1 MKIVAV
7 IGLGNIAIRHRKNL
21 KMLFPDV
28 ILFAMS
34 ASGRLPSEDVSH
46 CDSVVSCVDE
56 LIEHKVELVIIA
68 SPATFHAEHAI
79 PLIQAQIPTLI
90 EKPVTAELHD
100 ALLIQKAVAH
110 SATPVAVGYCL
121 RYLPSSKIVKQL
133 LEENKTGKLY
143 NAFIDIGQY
152 LPDWRPTKD
161 YRSSV
166 SANAHLGGGA
176 LLELSH
182 EFDYCQWLLGEL
194 NLEHAIVRTTPDL
207 GLTVEDIVDVTFI
220 NSAGCVVHVH
230 LDFLQRKAHRVCSFI
245 GSEGRLDWDLIKN
258 KISFSSSSGVEII
271 YDEPAWDKN
280 KMYLDMIE
288 DFVSLIEKQP
298 NNCIS
303 LNEAGQTV
311 KLIEQIKQYT
321 KNNL

>member
-1 MKIVAV
+1 MKRVAV
-7 IGLGNIAIRHRKNL
+7 IGLGNIAIRHRQNL
-21 KMLFPDV
+21 KILFPDA

-34 ASGRLPSEDVSH
+34 ASGRLPCEDISH
-46 CDSVVSCVDE
+46 CDSVVNCISE

-100 ALLIQKAVAH
+100 VQLIQKAVKQNR
-110 SATPVAVGYCL
+110 TPVAIGYCL
-121 RYLPSSKIVKQL
+121 RYLPSAKILKQL
-133 LEENKTGKLY
+133 LEENKAGKLY

-152 LPDWRPTKD
+152 LPDWRPSKD

-194 NLEHAIVRTTPDL
+194 NLEHAIVRTTAEL
-207 GLTVEDIVDVTFI
+207 GLSVEDIVDVTAT

-245 GSEGRLDWDLIKN
+245 GSNGRLDWDLIKN
-258 KISFSSSSGVEII
+258 KISFSSSNGVQII
-271 YDEPAWDKN
+271 YDEPTWDKN
-280 KMYLDMIE
+280 KMYLDIIK
-288 DFVSLIEKQP
+288 DFVSLIENKP

-311 KLIEQIKQYT
+311 KLIEQIK
-321 KNNL
+321 